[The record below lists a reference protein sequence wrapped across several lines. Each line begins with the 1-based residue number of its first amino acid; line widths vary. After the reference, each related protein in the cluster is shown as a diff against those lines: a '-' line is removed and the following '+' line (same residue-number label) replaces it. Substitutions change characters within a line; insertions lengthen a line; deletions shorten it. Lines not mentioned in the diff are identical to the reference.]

1 LTVRAE
7 FGLDCSVT
15 ANRVTVFAVLNAVCR
30 HLFSP
35 VPLVLACLLAVSPP
49 APAATRHDVLVI
61 FPFSR
66 LLPANI
72 DGDRG
77 LTDGFA
83 ARPDVPVT
91 LSAEFLD
98 NPRFSGEAY
107 ERTFVNYLREKYAAH
122 PPEVIIVSATEA
134 LDFTLRHRRELFPQ
148 VPIVHM
154 AVAST
159 YLQSIP
165 PLPPDVVGTPITYD
179 FVGTVQQALRWH
191 PAAQRLVVVTGT
203 SPWDLEW
210 EARMRAQAAG
220 LPHGLAIEFLAGLPA
235 DELQRRLR
243 DLPAASIVFT
253 PGFFR
258 DGSGREFTPREAA
271 TLIAASSPVP
281 VYGPFSR
288 FIGTG
293 VVGGRMATFYAEAR
307 LGAQTALALLEG
319 TSPASL
325 TVPASIPTPL
335 QVDWRQLQRWGISPA
350 AVPAD
355 AIVYFKAPTLWEAYR
370 NQVLIGC
377 AVMLL
382 QAGLIVALL
391 LERRRRRRTVAAL
404 ARSEQHMRLAARA
417 AGLSTWV
424 LDGDAA
430 PPVGVDPASQHADIA
445 SDSLANFRETLS
457 LIYPQD
463 RELVD
468 KALRD
473 ALATQEEFEV
483 EYRIQAPDGEWRWQL
498 ARGRADQAQVPR
510 LLGVAIDITQ
520 RKRAAVQAEQD
531 RAALYH
537 MTRVSLL
544 GQLSASI
551 AHQLNQPLASILGN
565 AEAAQK
571 MLERE
576 PVDLPELREICADIV
591 ADDHRAAEVIR
602 RLGVLFKR
610 GEPMFE
616 PLDVNDLVRDTF
628 EFTRSILTTR
638 RVTLVTHLAPALPPI
653 AGDRVQLQQ
662 LLLNLI
668 VNATDAMDSLPDAER
683 VLTVDT
689 TLRDGAVSLCVA
701 DRGPGVPAGTPDKVF
716 EPFWSTKAGGMGM
729 GLAICRSIAEAHRG
743 SLTVTNASE
752 GGAVFCA
759 LLPVLAS
766 R

>member
-1 LTVRAE
+1 MAPAPGKYPLLIVRTE
-7 FGLDCSVT
+7 FDLVGSVT
-15 ANRVTVFAVLNAVCR
+15 ANRVAAFALLRAVCR
-30 HLFSP
+30 RLFAP
-35 VPLVLACLLAVSPP
+35 ALLVLVCLLTVSPP
-49 APAATRHDVLVI
+49 AAAATPHDVLVI

-91 LSAEFLD
+91 LSTEFLD

-107 ERTFVNYLREKYAAH
+107 ERTFVNYLRGKYAAH

-134 LDFTLRHRRELFPQ
+134 LDFTLRHRGELFPQ

-179 FVGTVQQALRWH
+179 FVGTVEQALRWH

-243 DLPAASIVFT
+243 DLPTASIVFT

-319 TSPASL
+319 ASPASL

-335 QVDWRQLQRWGISPA
+335 QVDWRQLRRWGIAPA

-355 AIVYFKAPTLWEAYR
+355 AIVYFKEPTLWEAYR

-382 QAGLIVALL
+382 QAGLIGALL

-417 AGLSTWV
+417 ASLSTWV

-430 PPVGVDPASQHADIA
+430 PPVGVEPASQHADIA

-457 LIYPQD
+457 LICPQD
-463 RELVD
+463 REVVD
-468 KALRD
+468 TALRD

-610 GEPMFE
+610 GEPHVRTARCQRPGSRHLRIHSQHPDDSPRHAGDETRAGLAADRRRPGAAATIAAEPGRQCQRRDGRITRRRTRIDGWHSLARWRRE
-616 PLDVNDLVRDTF
+616 PLRG
-628 EFTRSILTTR
+628 R
-638 RVTLVTHLAPALPPI
+638 P
-653 AGDRVQLQQ
+653 
-662 LLLNLI
+662 
-668 VNATDAMDSLPDAER
+668 
-683 VLTVDT
+683 
-689 TLRDGAVSLCVA
+689 
-701 DRGPGVPAGTPDKVF
+701 GPGRP
-716 EPFWSTKAGGMGM
+716 
-729 GLAICRSIAEAHRG
+729 CRSAGQSVR
-743 SLTVTNASE
+743 
-752 GGAVFCA
+752 A
-759 LLPVLAS
+759 LLEHQGRWHGHGPGDLPLHCRGAPG
-766 R
+766 

>member
-1 LTVRAE
+1 M
-7 FGLDCSVT
+7 FSVL
-15 ANRVTVFAVLNAVCR
+15 RAVCGR
-30 HLFSP
+30 LFAP
-35 VPLVLACLLAVSPP
+35 ALLVLVCLLTVSPP
-49 APAATRHDVLVI
+49 VPAAIPHNVLVLYS
-61 FPFSR
+61 FSR
-66 LLPANI
+66 LLPANV
-72 DGDRG
+72 DGNRG
-77 LTDGFA
+77 LTDEFA
-83 ARPDVPVT
+83 ARPDVPIA
-91 LSAEFLD
+91 LSVEFLD
-98 NPRFSGEAY
+98 NPTFSGEAY
-107 ERTFVNYLREKYAAH
+107 ELTFVNYLREKYAAQ
-122 PPEVIIVSATEA
+122 PPEVIMVAANEG
-134 LDFTLRHRRELFPQ
+134 LDFMLRHRAELFAH

-154 AVAST
+154 AVGST
-159 YLQSIP
+159 HLQAIA
-165 PLPPDVVGTPITYD
+165 PLPPDVVGTPVTYD
-179 FVGTVQQALRWH
+179 FVGTLVQALRWH
-191 PAAQRLVVVTGT
+191 PAAQRLVIVTGT

-210 EARMRAQAAG
+210 EARLRSQATS
-220 LPHGLAIEFLAGLPA
+220 LPHTLAIEFLAGLPA

-258 DGSGREFTPREAA
+258 DGSGRAFAPQEAA
-271 TLIAASSPVP
+271 KLIAAASPVP
-281 VYGPFSR
+281 VYATYSLFL
-288 FIGTG
+288 GTG
-293 VVGGRMATFYAEAR
+293 IVGGRMATFYAQGR

-319 TSPASL
+319 ASPASL

-335 QVDWRQLQRWGISPA
+335 QVDWRQLRRWGIAPA
-350 AVPAD
+350 AVPVD
-355 AIVYFKAPTLWEAYR
+355 AIVHFKELTLWEGYR
-370 NQVLIGC
+370 NLVLIGC

-382 QAGLIVALL
+382 QAGLIGALL

-424 LDGDAA
+424 LDGAA
-430 PPVGVDPASQHADIA
+430 VRPGGVEPASRHADIA
-445 SDSLANFRETLS
+445 SDSLADFRETFA
-457 LIYPQD
+457 LICPQD
-463 RELVD
+463 REAVD
-468 KALRD
+468 TALRD
-473 ALATQEEFEV
+473 AVATHEEFEV

-498 ARGRADQAQVPR
+498 ARGRADQVQVPR

-576 PVDLPELREICADIV
+576 PVDLAELREICADIV
-591 ADDHRAAEVIR
+591 AEDHRAAEVIR

-638 RVTLVTHLAPALPPI
+638 RVTLVTKLAPVLPPI

-662 LLLNLI
+662 LLLNLV
-668 VNATDAMDSLPDAER
+668 VNASDAMDELPDAAR
-683 VLTVDT
+683 VLTVGT
-689 TLRDGAVSLCVA
+689 ALRDGAVSLCVA
-701 DRGPGVPAGTPDKVF
+701 DRGPGVPAEALGKVF

-729 GLAICRSIAEAHRG
+729 GLAICRAIAEAHRG
-743 SLTVTNASE
+743 SVAVTNSSE
-752 GGAVFCA
+752 GGAVFCV

-766 R
+766 P